1 MQGRHGLGLRGS
13 KGMLPIGRITCDTD
27 AALALYGSDPSFMA
41 DYADA
46 FIGRGAVKVAYT
58 QVFKTIRLNGRFSV
72 HEIVDMGGDLLSD
85 W

>member
-1 MQGRHGLGLRGS
+1 VDLRNFTES
-13 KGMLPIGRITCDTD
+13 ADKHHRLPAILPQLWR
-27 AALALYGSDPSFMA
+27 LYGSDPSFVA